1 MSRIEGYKKLIKIFG
16 NLANKKKIIGETK
29 RKTKDIKSVRENET
43 FSTLE
48 IDIRVSLATRI
59 DLIDEAI
66 KESRKEK

>member
-29 RKTKDIKSVRENET
+29 RKTKDIESVRENET
-43 FSTLE
+43 FSTLK
-48 IDIRVSLATRI
+48 IDIGVSLATRI

>member
-29 RKTKDIKSVRENET
+29 RKTKDIESVRENVT
-43 FSTLE
+43 FSTLK
-48 IDIRVSLATRI
+48 IDIGVSLATRI